1 MAVIKDRT
9 KGLVIKEEVPAYS
22 AEALQE
28 LALEDSNKTKEMLS
42 PQLDTQEYKYNRI
55 WEVAKETIIRSNQ
68 MRAMFNTLFKIASPI

>member
-22 AEALQE
+22 AVAHQE
-28 LALEDSNKTKEMLS
+28 LALEDSNKTKEVLS
-42 PQLDTQEYKYNRI
+42 PQLDTQEYKYNRV

>member
-9 KGLVIKEEVPAYS
+9 KGLVIKEEVTAYS

-28 LALEDSNKTKEMLS
+28 LALEDSNKTKEVLS

-68 MRAMFNTLFKIASPI
+68 MRGA

>member
-9 KGLVIKEEVPAYS
+9 KGLVIKEEVTAYS